1 MGRPA
6 CLCSGIQPG
15 HGAFGPRGCG
25 QGRPRSE
32 SGEASPHPAPRLPLR
47 HSGGRAV
54 LTSLR
59 RRRPVSR
66 TGSPRGWGRGRGSRA
81 GYTRN
86 PTGRLL
92 CPPPPPA
99 PMVDASACL
108 LTKIQGRGRRR
119 LPRKARPC
127 PRDPQEKRPAGAARV
142 GIGVAA
148 SPPGRGPAVFRG
160 LGAPALRG
168 GDQTSAGR
176 GLGDTQ
182 AGRSRA
188 ARRGPL
194 LGAARRALSRER
206 RRRPWPRCW
215 SPIPGQPKARRP
227 PWSRRRA
234 GRSRRMLAPR

>member
-1 MGRPA
+1 M
-6 CLCSGIQPG
+6 
-15 HGAFGPRGCG
+15 
-25 QGRPRSE
+25 
-32 SGEASPHPAPRLPLR
+32 
-47 HSGGRAV
+47 

-182 AGRSRA
+182 AGGTR
-188 ARRGPL
+188 RRGGPERP
-194 LGAARRALSRER
+194 GAAPFLAQLAGLFPGSVGAAHGRGAGARFPGSRRLGGPRGRDAGLGGPGGCWPPG
-206 RRRPWPRCW
+206 RRRP
-215 SPIPGQPKARRP
+215 Q
-227 PWSRRRA
+227 A
-234 GRSRRMLAPR
+234 GRVRAVGVASAGVSPS